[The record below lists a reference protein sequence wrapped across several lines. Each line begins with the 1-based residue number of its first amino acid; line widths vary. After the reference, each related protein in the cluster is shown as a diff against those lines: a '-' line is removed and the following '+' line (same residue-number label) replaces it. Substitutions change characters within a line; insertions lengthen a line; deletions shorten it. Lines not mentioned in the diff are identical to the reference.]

1 MTILSLKTKKKIKF
15 SVMNPFLKKLHI
27 KITAMLL
34 KKKKNMHIGVSSS
47 FLFF

>member
-1 MTILSLKTKKKIKF
+1 MTILSLKTKKNQVF
-15 SVMNPFLKKLHI
+15 SHESFFKKLHI

-34 KKKKNMHIGVSSS
+34 KKKNMHIGVSSS